1 MLQPDTLRSTPLDMD
16 QYRRL
21 FGTARIPTD
30 HGCKMEAA
38 SDSKHIVV
46 LRRGQFY
53 WFDVMDEQNFP
64 LLTEREILRNLQ
76 AIVADAD
83 KLPTSEVARNAVGV
97 LTTENRKVW
106 SGLRSTLSRDRRNA
120 ACLRVVDHALFVV
133 CLDDVVPDSLA
144 ELCGNF
150 LCGTYRLVGGVQ
162 VGTCTNRWYD
172 KLQIIV
178 TADGA
183 AGINFEHTGVDG
195 HTVLRYASPYV
206 KFGNL
211 KRA

>member
-1 MLQPDTLRSTPLDMD
+1 
-16 QYRRL
+16 
-21 FGTARIPTD
+21 
-30 HGCKMEAA
+30 
-38 SDSKHIVV
+38 
-46 LRRGQFY
+46 
-53 WFDVMDEQNFP
+53 
-64 LLTEREILRNLQ
+64 
-76 AIVADAD
+76 
-83 KLPTSEVARNAVGV
+83 V

>member
-1 MLQPDTLRSTPLDMD
+1 
-16 QYRRL
+16 
-21 FGTARIPTD
+21 
-30 HGCKMEAA
+30 
-38 SDSKHIVV
+38 
-46 LRRGQFY
+46 
-53 WFDVMDEQNFP
+53 MDEHNLP

-106 SGLRSTLSRDRRNA
+106 SGLRSTLSRDRGNA
-120 ACLRVVDHALFVV
+120 ACLRVVDQALFVV
-133 CLDDVVPDSLA
+133 CLDDVAPNNLA

-172 KLQIIV
+172 KVRICCSRRHSNSWSL
-178 TADGA
+178 DRR
-183 AGINFEHTGVDG
+183 VD
-195 HTVLRYASPYV
+195 HLHSYR
-206 KFGNL
+206 
-211 KRA
+211 

>member
-1 MLQPDTLRSTPLDMD
+1 
-16 QYRRL
+16 
-21 FGTARIPTD
+21 
-30 HGCKMEAA
+30 
-38 SDSKHIVV
+38 
-46 LRRGQFY
+46 
-53 WFDVMDEQNFP
+53 MDEQNLS

-120 ACLRVVDHALFVV
+120 ACLRVVDQALFVV
-133 CLDDVVPDSLA
+133 CLDDVAPDSLA
-144 ELCGNF
+144 ELCENF

-172 KLQIIV
+172 KV
-178 TADGA
+178 TRFSRRHSNSWSLDMWMTMSTATD
-183 AGINFEHTGVDG
+183 NCDS
-195 HTVLRYASPYV
+195 RWCSWY
-206 KFGNL
+206 
-211 KRA
+211 